1 MTWTGPADTR
11 PSARIAALAPS
22 LQRTERLV
30 VETIERDR
38 VRAVELTAQQL
49 ADWAGVGRTSVIRA
63 AQSLGYEGYPQL
75 RVALV
80 QELAAEG
87 SQQHEHTEIE
97 GGESSA
103 LGTLR
108 RRVSHVGS
116 RLVDTVSVVTPDVV
130 DRFLETLD
138 RPGRLLVIANGLSGP
153 LGLALVMRLNTLG
166 RAVEYHTDPISQ
178 QIAARQ
184 LGTTGTCLVVS
195 GSGANRATLEA
206 MQAAKDGNAQV
217 VAITSFANSPITAL
231 ADLALV
237 FPPINDSFQDE
248 LIHTSRAA
256 LMLIT
261 EELVEL
267 YADRLADRGHSARAL
282 ALSALASSIKD

>member
-1 MTWTGPADTR
+1 MTWTGSADAR

-30 VETIERDR
+30 VETIGRDR
-38 VRAVELTAQQL
+38 ARAVELTAQQL

-80 QELAAEG
+80 QELATESTPSPNFEG
-87 SQQHEHTEIE
+87 ANIDT
-97 GGESSA
+97 SA

-108 RRVSHVGS
+108 QRVSYVGS
-116 RLVDTVSVVTPDVV
+116 RLSDTVSALTPELV
-130 DRFLETLD
+130 DSFLTMLN
-138 RPGRLLVIANGLSGP
+138 RPGRLLVLANGLSSP
-153 LGLALVMRLNTLG
+153 LGLALVMRLSTLG
-166 RAVEYHTDPISQ
+166 RAVEHHVDPIAQ
-178 QIAARQ
+178 QITARQ

-206 MQAAKDGNAQV
+206 MDAATAGGAQV
-217 VAITSFANSPITAL
+217 VAITSFANSPITDV

-256 LMLIT
+256 LMLIV

-267 YADRLADRGHSARAL
+267 YAEHLDDRGQSARAL
-282 ALSALASSIKD
+282 ALSALATSIKD